1 LAFAIWDFSM
11 TGEINAW
18 HYSLERPV
26 TVRWQNGRITAIEPA
41 RESPPRDLWIAPPL
55 VDLQVNGFAGVD
67 FQRDDVS
74 LEDLEKAAKELFA
87 AGCSR
92 FFLTLISDEWPRMLT
107 RLKHLRELRQKSTT
121 LNSAM
126 AGWHMEGPFLSAE
139 PGFRGAHPPEVMCD
153 PTPDHLLKLR
163 EAAGDDRLMI
173 TVAPERLETIA
184 MIEFARKLGIIV
196 SLGHTNA
203 PKKRLEQAQKA
214 GATAFTHLG
223 NGCPKDLDRADN
235 ILWRVFETPGLKV
248 SLIPDAIHVSPP
260 LFRLIHKTLPAD
272 SVFYVSDAMAAAGA
286 GPGRYKLG
294 RLELEVGEDEIVR
307 LPGSANYAGSA
318 LRPIEGVLRAA
329 QMLQCNWREVWPRF
343 SHIPAALA
351 GLPCGL
357 EIGAS
362 ADFCVLEITEENFC
376 SDVLLY
382 LNGER
387 VA

>member
-1 LAFAIWDFSM
+1 MPEL
-11 TGEINAW
+11 TAW

-26 TVRWQNGRITAIEPA
+26 AVRWEQGRITAIEPA
-41 RESPPRDLWIAPPL
+41 VAAAPRDLWIAPPL

-67 FQRDDVS
+67 FQGDDVP
-74 LEDLEKAAKELFA
+74 LEDLEKAVKELFA

-92 FFLTLISDEWPRMLT
+92 FFLTLISEEWPGMLA
-107 RLKHLRELRQKSTT
+107 RLKHLRGLCQKSAT
-121 LNSAM
+121 LNSAI
-126 AGWHMEGPFLSAE
+126 AGWHIEGPFLSAE
-139 PGFRGAHPPEVMCD
+139 AGFRGAHPPEVMCD
-153 PTPDHLLKLR
+153 PTPEHLLKLR
-163 EAAGDDRLMI
+163 EAAGEDRLMI
-173 TVAPERLETIA
+173 TVAPERLEAIA
-184 MIEFARKLGIIV
+184 MIEFARKLGIVV

-248 SLIPDAIHVSPP
+248 SLIPDAIHVSAP

-272 SVFYVSDAMAAAGA
+272 SIFYVSDAMAAAGA

-329 QMLQCNWREVWPRF
+329 EMLRCNWRKLWPGF
-343 SHIPAALA
+343 SRIPAALA
-351 GLPCGL
+351 GVPCGL
-357 EIGAS
+357 DVGAP
-362 ADFCVLEITEENFC
+362 ADFCVLDITEENFLGDLC
-376 SDVLLY
+376 LY
-382 LNGER
+382 LQGNLVCGQLPN
-387 VA
+387 